1 MVETLNLVNPD
12 DVLSCKYEIS
22 RFPDGQQSIRIL
34 QHDNIKRNQTKIEE
48 IKLNPHL
55 TVGICFFK

>member
-1 MVETLNLVNPD
+1 MSETLNLVNPN

-34 QHDNIKRNQTKIEE
+34 ELIYEDGVFYNQTTLTEIRQKLKI
-48 IKLNPHL
+48 
-55 TVGICFFK
+55 